1 MSSTGTDAKPVKGI
15 DGRDSTDR
23 VPVVI
28 VGAGPTGVLLAIE
41 LARRGVEVRVLDKQS
56 ARPRESRALGIHAR
70 TLEVFHQLGLVEE
83 FLELGHRVDGV
94 VFHTRARR
102 NGQASFAKL
111 DSPYP
116 FLLTLSQ
123 EETQRILDQ
132 RLETLGVT
140 IDRGVDVVDLDGDA
154 GGAELRVRRPGER
167 RERTLLADWVVGC
180 DGAHSI
186 VRRRL
191 GVPFDGDD
199 YGQDWLMAEVNID
212 WSLASDRF
220 HVFAYTPAV
229 LPVFPLSSDRWRVFL
244 PEVPNRSCRERQ
256 APDMPEIERLVAER
270 GPAGMKVSDP
280 TLLAAFRC
288 YRRAA
293 KTLRSGRLLIAGDA
307 AHIHSPAGGQGMN
320 TGLHDAFNLGWKL
333 ALVAQR
339 RAPAALLDTYQAERV
354 PVAEG
359 VLALTHGLVRTF
371 SMTSPRQRW
380 LRDRVLPSV
389 LAIPA
394 AERRYVTR
402 LAQLSHNYRGGPL
415 TQAAARAGRN
425 HIAPGD
431 RLPSVA
437 GLEFDGKPVSTL
449 DLLGSPAHTL
459 FVLTGETPEHD
470 VVRRCLARF
479 APSDGLLRVV
489 TITVRGAS
497 YQADAATDPDL
508 SAHRRYHALH
518 GRLLLVRPDGYL
530 ACQAPLTRPDIPER
544 YLHRL
549 TEGAAG
555 AHSAAVPAP
564 PPHDRQLSSQLARL
578 GTQRCRVG
586 ATTDNED

>member
-1 MSSTGTDAKPVKGI
+1 
-15 DGRDSTDR
+15 
-23 VPVVI
+23 
-28 VGAGPTGVLLAIE
+28 
-41 LARRGVEVRVLDKQS
+41 
-56 ARPRESRALGIHAR
+56 
-70 TLEVFHQLGLVEE
+70 
-83 FLELGHRVDGV
+83 
-94 VFHTRARR
+94 
-102 NGQASFAKL
+102 
-111 DSPYP
+111 
-116 FLLTLSQ
+116 
-123 EETQRILDQ
+123 
-132 RLETLGVT
+132 
-140 IDRGVDVVDLDGDA
+140 
-154 GGAELRVRRPGER
+154 
-167 RERTLLADWVVGC
+167 
-180 DGAHSI
+180 
-186 VRRRL
+186 
-191 GVPFDGDD
+191 
-199 YGQDWLMAEVNID
+199 
-212 WSLASDRF
+212 
-220 HVFAYTPAV
+220 
-229 LPVFPLSSDRWRVFL
+229 
-244 PEVPNRSCRERQ
+244 
-256 APDMPEIERLVAER
+256 
-270 GPAGMKVSDP
+270 MKVSDP

-449 DLLGSPAHTL
+449 DLLGSPGAHAVCPDRRDPRARRRAT
-459 FVLTGETPEHD
+459 VPGE
-470 VVRRCLARF
+470 VRAIGRPAASGNHHRAR
-479 APSDGLLRVV
+479 GE
-489 TITVRGAS
+489 
-497 YQADAATDPDL
+497 L
-508 SAHRRYHALH
+508 SGRR
-518 GRLLLVRPDGYL
+518 RDRP
-530 ACQAPLTRPDIPER
+530 RPER
-544 YLHRL
+544 PPPLPRAARPAAARSPRRL
-549 TEGAAG
+549 PRLPGAT
-555 AHSAAVPAP
+555 HSPGHPRPLPAP
-564 PPHDRQLSSQLARL
+564 PHRGRCWRPLSGRP
-578 GTQRCRVG
+578 G
-586 ATTDNED
+586 ATTSRPSTVVTACASRDATVPRGRHH